1 MYTTGYSK
9 SEDGDIVVSATL
21 PEVMTEMD
29 SAGPGNMIAV
39 ARALGDETRARIV
52 ALLGVRALCVC
63 ELMAALDL
71 SQATVSDHVRIL
83 VDAGLLTASKQSY
96 WTVYSVRADLPAE
109 TLEFLS
115 RLTEQVHAAFPGD
128 RTRLT
133 DEPVF
138 LCHADSPTRAA
149 PRPRTLHRKT

>member
-1 MYTTGYSK
+1 MNSG
-9 SEDGDIVVSATL
+9 
-21 PEVMTEMD
+21 
-29 SAGPGNMIAV
+29 GPGDMIAV

-63 ELMAALDL
+63 ELIAALGL

-96 WTVYSVRADLPAE
+96 WTIYSVRTDLSPE
-109 TLEFLS
+109 TLQFLS
-115 RLTEQVHAAFPGD
+115 RLTEQVHAAFPED
-128 RTRLT
+128 RTHLT

-138 LCHADSPTRAA
+138 LCHTDSPSRAA
-149 PRPRTLHRKT
+149 PRPRALRRKT

>member
-1 MYTTGYSK
+1 MVTQMS
-9 SEDGDIVVSATL
+9 
-21 PEVMTEMD
+21 
-29 SAGPGNMIAV
+29 SAGPGDMIVV

-63 ELMAALDL
+63 ELIAALDL

-109 TLEFLS
+109 TLQFLA
-115 RLTEQVHAAFPGD
+115 RLAQQVNTAFPGD

-138 LCHADSPTRAA
+138 LCHTDSPTRAA
-149 PRPRTLHRKT
+149 PRPRMLHRKT

>member
-1 MYTTGYSK
+1 
-9 SEDGDIVVSATL
+9 
-21 PEVMTEMD
+21 
-29 SAGPGNMIAV
+29 MIAV

-63 ELMAALDL
+63 ELIAALDL

-96 WTVYSVRADLPAE
+96 WTVYSVRAGLPAE
-109 TLEFLS
+109 TLQFLVS
-115 RLTEQVHAAFPGD
+115 LAQQVNTAFAGD

-138 LCHADSPTRAA
+138 LCRTDSPTRAA
-149 PRPRTLHRKT
+149 PRPRTLRRKT